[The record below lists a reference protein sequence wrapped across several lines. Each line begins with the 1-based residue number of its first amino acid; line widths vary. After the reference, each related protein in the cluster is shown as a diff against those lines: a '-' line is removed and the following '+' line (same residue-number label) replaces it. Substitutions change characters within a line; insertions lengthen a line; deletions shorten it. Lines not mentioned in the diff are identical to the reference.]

1 MIWKVS
7 HSGTENQTFKLETTE
22 GQMLDLGIRTGAN
35 ISYGEA
41 LTVPAA
47 EGSHLSTSPGI
58 AIC

>member
-1 MIWKVS
+1 
-7 HSGTENQTFKLETTE
+7 
-22 GQMLDLGIRTGAN
+22 MLDLGIRTGAN

-41 LTVPAA
+41 LIVPAA